1 MDTVKVNE
9 RIRAFEHLLQ
19 TKGKNPYEGTLY
31 TGVDLG
37 TASMVLCV
45 VDEKGTLVAG
55 AFQRCQAV
63 RDGIVVDFTGAVSM
77 LRKLKLD
84 VEEILGVPLHF
95 AAGAIPPGVTDGSEK
110 IVRNVLETAGFEVT
124 SIVDEPTAAA
134 KVLGI
139 LEGAVVDIGGGTTG
153 ISVLKNGE
161 VLTTYDEATG
171 GHHMNLVLS
180 GNYRMD
186 YEAAERM
193 KCAPEHQKEVYSVVL
208 PVIDKMAAIVK
219 SFLSGQQ
226 VSKVFLVGGGSALP
240 GFEEHFQKILGI
252 PTVKPYD
259 PMLVTPMGIA
269 LCAYGESR

>member
-9 RIRAFEHLLQ
+9 RIRIFEELIE
-19 TKGKNPYEGTLY
+19 TRGRNPFEGNLY

-63 RDGIVVDFTGAVSM
+63 RDGIVVDFVGAVAM
-77 LRKLKLD
+77 LRKLKKE
-84 VEEILGVPLHF
+84 VEDILEVPLLY

-110 IVRNVLETAGFEVT
+110 IVRNVLEAAGFQVT
-124 SIVDEPTAAA
+124 TIVDEPTAAA

-139 LEGAVVDIGGGTTG
+139 KEGAVVDIGGGTTG

-161 VLTTYDEATG
+161 VLSTYDEATG
-171 GHHMNLVLS
+171 GHHMNLVIA

-186 YEAAERM
+186 YEAAEKL
-193 KCAPEHQKEVYSVVL
+193 KCAPDRQKEVFPVVL

-219 SFLSGQQ
+219 QFLTGKD
-226 VSKVFLVGGGSALP
+226 VSRVYLVGGGSTLD
-240 GFEEHFQKILGI
+240 GFEAHFEKTLGI
-252 PTVKPYD
+252 PAVKPYD

-269 LCAYGESR
+269 LCAQIESR